1 MGVRASARVWI
12 WARLRGTRVRI
23 MVRDT
28 SARTRVGTGVESKR
42 GGEGMSER
50 MGTGELED
58 KSEGKGKQG
67 NGLG

>member
-1 MGVRASARVWI
+1 
-12 WARLRGTRVRI
+12 